1 MAKNKWVDEEGKF
14 IEPFRKAGE
23 PRDQWQKR
31 VEKAMIESG
40 LFPRLAYASTFK
52 ERQRTKLNKI
62 NQNKIDKGIARL
74 EELKAKKGTAGE
86 YAASLQIP
94 KVREGI
100 LRARNAISPEYEDPN
115 YEKSWKED
123 VKGYNLYAE
132 DAEVNNL
139 RETGQYNLGDT
150 AEGGELP
157 DDWAERLSDIAEETA
172 REEREAQKNLLTV
185 KQSGVKKRELAALGG
200 REYTTNFQEA
210 FRNANKVQVYED
222 TINTDSPL
230 EKSNVF
236 TIDPATGLPL
246 GVMTRSQ
253 RRAWDEAN
261 ARRKLEAT
269 LTEEQRVAMEETGR
283 SASDIKAIHSEKGLE
298 TVIGGEPDKTGT
310 ELGTGLKN
318 IGDASN
324 PEISFKPANDDE
336 DD

>member
-14 IEPFRKAGE
+14 IEPPRKAGE
-23 PRDQWQKR
+23 PRDVWQKR
-31 VEKAMIESG
+31 VEKAMLESG
-40 LFPRLAYASTFK
+40 LFPRLNYATTLK
-52 ERQRTKLNKI
+52 ERSRTKLNKI
-62 NQNKIDKGIARL
+62 RQNKIDKGQSRL
-74 EELKAKKGTAGE
+74 DELQAAEGTSGE

-100 LRARNAISPEYEDPN
+100 LKNRQALSPEYEDPN
-115 YEKSWKED
+115 YEKSWEED

-132 DAEVNNL
+132 DAEEQNL
-139 RETGQYNLGDT
+139 KETGQYNLGDT
-150 AEGGELP
+150 AEGGS
-157 DDWAERLSDIAEETA
+157 WGMSDIDMEVA
-172 REEREAQKNLLTV
+172 RERSEAEKNLLTV

-222 TINTDSPL
+222 TMGTDSPL

-269 LTEEQRVAMEETGR
+269 LTEDQKAAMDDTGR

-298 TVIGGEPDKTGT
+298 TVIGGEPETAKVDAQKTT
-310 ELGTGLKN
+310 ENIVNKTSDILKN
-318 IGDASN
+318 KD
-324 PEISFKPANDDE
+324 EIELP
-336 DD
+336 

>member
-14 IEPFRKAGE
+14 IEPPRKAGE
-23 PRDQWQKR
+23 PRDVWQKR
-31 VEKAMIESG
+31 VEKAMLESG
-40 LFPRLAYASTFK
+40 LFPRLNYATTLK
-52 ERQRTKLNKI
+52 ERSKTKLNKI
-62 NQNKIDKGIARL
+62 RQNKIDKGQSRL
-74 EELKAKKGTAGE
+74 DELQAAKGTSGE

-94 KVREGI
+94 KVKESI
-100 LRARNAISPEYEDPN
+100 LKNRQALSPEYEDPN
-115 YEKSWKED
+115 YEKSWEED

-132 DAEVNNL
+132 DAEEQNL
-139 RETGQYNLGDT
+139 KETGQYNLGDT
-150 AEGGELP
+150 EEGGT
-157 DDWAERLSDIAEETA
+157 WNMSDIDMEVA
-172 REEREAQKNLLTV
+172 REVRDAEKTLLTV

-222 TINTDSPL
+222 TMGTDSPL

-246 GVMTRSQ
+246 GVMTRNQ

-298 TVIGGEPDKTGT
+298 TVIGGKPDKTGT
-310 ELGTGLKN
+310 QLGEGLKN